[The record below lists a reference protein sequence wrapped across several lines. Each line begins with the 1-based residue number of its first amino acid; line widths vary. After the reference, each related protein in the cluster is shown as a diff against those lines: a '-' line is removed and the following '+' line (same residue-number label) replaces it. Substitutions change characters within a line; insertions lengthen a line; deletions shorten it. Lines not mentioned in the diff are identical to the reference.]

1 MRRNLRRIVTAILI
15 VSFVIALRPQ
25 VVHAYRTDVDKGND
39 MDDGNGTI
47 DSNKANNKIIVS
59 NQKEL
64 EEALKTPGEKTIVF
78 DSEEEMKLKIKEKY
92 RGCEDLVINAPQATV
107 SVSANINTVT
117 IADAS
122 SVKIKQAVSTL
133 KINDTDLSLKVSAK
147 GSVESIKILTD
158 ESKIQL
164 ANQGSV
170 QKISATGT
178 DCDISVQQK
187 GTLEKIVMKN
197 PGKVNIGGS
206 SDQETKISVK
216 KGASGSEIS
225 SSVPLALTSKA
236 ELSLKFNKGAEK
248 SSVTLKGENA
258 GVSLN
263 NQTNGNITITDS
275 NGVKV
280 DVKSHETA
288 GAGVL
293 TSPKEDQKEE
303 QKQEAAVIYLPT
315 APSHPADEIT
325 NVILDGVE
333 CTATTKFDT
342 QGRKT
347 ETRYVSKANNKLMKV
362 ETFNTS
368 GTIANEDTYFYM
380 APSDTPSDISIDY
393 IKMTSGS
400 AIEGKLNL
408 ALCAYSNDYPNECIS
423 YAKCVINQATSS
435 PDSFEM
441 LLRVSEVY
449 DANTL
454 EALISFV
461 PVTGDIA
468 NAIGTSIR
476 TTLTPQV
483 GATQFEH
490 LTLTFNSSTPHTVQ
504 TNVEICPIDGGFSSG
519 NITETQVYDYT
530 EHTLT
535 KHNVLANS
543 DTIITYNADDDST
556 PISICEISRFNTGL
570 VARQVEYSCD
580 GSLENKQAISETSY
594 VYTSGYLSMK
604 SIKEFNYDTELAYSY
619 SIQTIT
625 YNADG
630 TEIDSTVRYYDHDG
644 FEIVTSVA

>member
-25 VVHAYRTDVDKGND
+25 VVHAQSVTV
-39 MDDGNGTI
+39 T
-47 DSNKANNKIIVS
+47 

-64 EEALKTPGEKTIVF
+64 NEALSNPDAQKIVIES
-78 DSEEEMKLKIKEKY
+78 DKELKLKIKDKY
-92 RGCEDLVINAPQATV
+92 VNENSKSVTVNAPQATV

-133 KINDTDLSLKVSAK
+133 KIDDTDLSLKVSAK
-147 GSVESIKILTD
+147 GSVESIKILAD

-197 PGKVNIGGS
+197 PGKVDIGGS

-236 ELSLKFNKGAEK
+236 ELSLKFNEGAEK

-263 NQTNGNITITDS
+263 NQTNGKITITDS
-275 NGVKV
+275 DRVKV

-293 TSPKEDQKEE
+293 SSPKEDKKEE

-380 APSDTPSDISIDY
+380 APSDTPSDISINY

-400 AIEGKLNL
+400 SIEGKLNL
-408 ALCAYSNDYPNECIS
+408 GLYAYSNDYPNECIS

-441 LLRVSEVY
+441 LLRVSEVH

-468 NAIGTSIR
+468 NAIRTSIR
-476 TTLTPQV
+476 TTLTPQA

-490 LTLTFNSSTPHTVQ
+490 LTLTFNSSTHHTVQ

-535 KHNVLANS
+535 KHSVSSNS
-543 DTIITYNADDDST
+543 DTIITYNDDDST
-556 PISICEISRFNTGL
+556 PISICEITRFYTGL
-570 VARQVEYSCD
+570 VARQIEYSCD
-580 GSLENKQAISETSY
+580 GSLENKQAVSETSY
-594 VYTSGYLSMK
+594 VYTSGYLSTK
-604 SIKEFNYDTELAYSY
+604 SIKVFNYDAELDYSY

-630 TEIDSTVRYYDHDG
+630 TVIDSTVRYYDHDG
-644 FEIVTSVA
+644 FEIVPSVA